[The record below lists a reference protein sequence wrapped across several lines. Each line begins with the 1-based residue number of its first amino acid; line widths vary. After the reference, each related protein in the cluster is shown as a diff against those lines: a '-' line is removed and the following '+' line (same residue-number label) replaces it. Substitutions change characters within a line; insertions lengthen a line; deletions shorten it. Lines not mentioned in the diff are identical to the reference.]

1 MRETAFTN
9 ASIVLG
15 DEVVTGSLLVR
26 DGKIVSVDS
35 GAGGSGEDMD
45 GDYLI
50 PGLVE
55 LHTDHLENHYRPRPG
70 VFWDPL
76 AALHAHDAQI
86 AGSGITTVFD
96 AVRICSDV
104 YLPDMLTHAQKLVCA
119 VLAGGYAGC
128 LRADHYIHLR
138 C

>member
-1 MRETAFTN
+1 MTQTVLSNARIVLPDREFVG
-9 ASIVLG
+9 SIVFADG
-15 DEVVTGSLLVR
+15 QIRAFDEGPSR
-26 DGKIVSVDS
+26 Q
-35 GAGGSGEDMD
+35 GEDMG

-76 AALHAHDAQI
+76 ASLHAHDVQI

-96 AVRICSDV
+96 AVRMGSDSDV
-104 YLPDMLTHAQKLVCA
+104 PNMAPHIEALTGAIASGRQD
-119 VLAGGYAGC
+119 GW
-128 LRADHYIHLR
+128 LRAEHVAHLR
-138 C
+138 